1 MTGPT
6 AVSPRDVLD
15 RAFTAAV
22 EHGPAAFADLF
33 AVDGAL
39 EYPFAPTGIPR
50 RLQGRE
56 QVRAHLA
63 GRQSAA
69 LLRFQGHRSTAI
81 HQTHDPEV
89 IVAELELH
97 GTVVATGR
105 PVVLPSIAVL
115 RVRDG
120 EIVSYR
126 DYYNPLAPAEA
137 TGRLPELFAMLTGE
151 QST

>member
-1 MTGPT
+1 MTRPR
-6 AVSPRDVLD
+6 AASPREVLD

-22 EHGPAAFADLF
+22 QHGPAAFADLF
-33 AVDGAL
+33 AVDGTL
-39 EYPFAPTGIPR
+39 EYPFAPNGIPR
-50 RLQGRE
+50 RLRGRE

-63 GRQSAA
+63 GRQSAT
-69 LLRFQGHRSTAI
+69 LLRFQAHRATAVY
-81 HQTHDPEV
+81 QTDDPDV
-89 IVAELELH
+89 IVAELELR

-115 RVRDG
+115 RVCNG

-126 DYYNPLAPAEA
+126 DYYHPLAPAEA
-137 TGRLPELFAMLTGE
+137 TGRLPELFAMLAGE